1 MDQDTK
7 PAPFNLGDHVRYV
20 GEQRRALPAGQGNKF
35 ELALA
40 PGMEGVILLSTG
52 ALSGQGAT
60 APNPWHCQVQFQNGF
75 QLDITPENGADFEVA
90 RGAGSPTV

>member
-1 MDQDTK
+1 
-7 PAPFNLGDHVRYV
+7 
-20 GEQRRALPAGQGNKF
+20 
-35 ELALA
+35 
-40 PGMEGVILLSTG
+40 MEGVILLSTG